1 MVQATKTLSL
11 EFVPKERIII
21 GTTED
26 NGAIQETVPEIKR
39 GRGTIRL

>member
-1 MVQATKTLSL
+1 MAENQRLKSKT
-11 EFVPKERIII
+11 
-21 GTTED
+21 GTED